1 MANLNRL
8 FYPRSVAVVGL
19 SGDSGNWVNP
29 LLELGFKGKIY
40 PISRTLSECE
50 GLRVYPSIEEVPDNI
65 DLVIVR
71 IPARS
76 TPQLME
82 ECVHKGV
89 RFAQLY
95 TAGFSEVGGEGPAL
109 EKEVVEIAARGGVRV
124 LGPNCMGVY
133 CPSSHFSWRADFPR
147 ESGCVA
153 FLSQS
158 GWNAVQLAMLGAT
171 REVRFNKMVSYGNAA
186 DLNESDFLEYFA
198 ADKETKVIGAYIEG
212 VRDGQQFFQALRKAA
227 QVKPVIVL
235 KGGHSQAG
243 TRAAASH
250 TGSLAGTGMIWE
262 SMLRQA
268 GAIEIHAL
276 DELIDVALAFLCLPA
291 IESGDVAVICTGG
304 GLGVISADECEEAG
318 LTVPPLPEKAVKAL
332 RRFVPPE
339 GTGIRNPLDLP
350 FRRDRI
356 IKQLQDTLAIVAS
369 CPEIASLI
377 VYIEIDNLAY
387 LRSKEIFTNTT
398 ATIVEAARDYG
409 KPVIVVL
416 GTDGCPETV
425 KAILEQQRTLVAA
438 GIPVYPSM
446 RRAARAI
453 SRVLQYKQ
461 SRP

>member
-19 SGDSGNWVNP
+19 SGEGVNWVNP
-29 LLELGFKGKIY
+29 LVELGFEGKIY
-40 PISRTLSECE
+40 PISRTLSEVK
-50 GLRVYPSIEEVPDNI
+50 GLRVYPSIEEVPDSI

-82 ECVHKGV
+82 ECVRKSV
-89 RFAQLY
+89 SFAHLY

-109 EKEVVEIAARGGVRV
+109 EREVVDIAKRGGVRI

-133 CPSSHFSWRADFPR
+133 CPGSRFSWRANFPP
-147 ESGCVA
+147 ESGGVA

-158 GWNAVQLAMLGAT
+158 GWNATQLAMLGAT
-171 REVRFNKMVSYGNAA
+171 REVRFSKVVSYGNAA
-186 DLNESDFLEYFA
+186 DLNETDFLEYFA
-198 ADKETKVIGAYIEG
+198 ADKETDIIGAYIEG
-212 VRDGQQFFQALRKAA
+212 VRDGQRFFQALKKAA

-243 TRAAASH
+243 ARAATTH
-250 TGSLAGTGMIWE
+250 TGSLAGMGKIWE
-262 SMLRQA
+262 SMLQQT
-268 GAIEIHAL
+268 GVIGVHAI
-276 DELIDVALAFLCLPA
+276 DELIDVVLAFRCLPV
-291 IESGDVAVICTGG
+291 IKSGDVAVICTGG
-304 GLGVISADECEEAG
+304 GLGVISADECEGAG

-332 RRFVPPE
+332 RRFIPQE
-339 GTGIRNPLDLP
+339 GTGLRNPLDLP
-350 FRRDRI
+350 FRPSQT
-356 IKQLQDTLAIVAS
+356 IKQLQETLAVVAP
-369 CPEIASLI
+369 CPEISSLI
-377 VYIEIDNLAY
+377 VYIEIDNLTY
-387 LRSKEIFTNTT
+387 FRSKEIFTNTT

-409 KPVIVVL
+409 KPVIAVL
-416 GTDGCPETV
+416 GTGGFPETV

-461 SRP
+461 PRP